1 MSALRH
7 SAICYGRVRH
17 RRALAPRR
25 EFSYRICMLYLD
37 LSELTEA
44 GQMSRLFGTECAR
57 PWSFRRRDYLGP
69 QDLPLDEAVRRLV
82 ARDTGRRP
90 AGPVRLLTQVRAFG
104 YVFNPVSFYY
114 CFAPDG
120 ATLEAVVAE
129 ITNTPWQERHAYVL
143 PAGAS
148 GGGARASFRKIFHVS
163 PFQDMD
169 HDYSWA
175 FSDPQRRLA
184 VSMRNSRDGRP
195 VFKASFAAECRPFS
209 ARELRRAF
217 VRAPWMGWK
226 THAAIYWQAALLLL
240 RRAPFFTHP
249 AKRQAA
255 FR

>member
-7 SAICYGRVRH
+7 SSICYGRVRH

-37 LSELTEA
+37 LDELAEA
-44 GQMSRLFGTECAR
+44 GRLSRLFGAERAR

-69 QDLPLDEAVRRLV
+69 QDLPLDEAVRQLV
-82 ARDTGRRP
+82 ARETGRRP
-90 AGPVRLLTQVRAFG
+90 DGPVRLLTQVRAFG

-143 PAGAS
+143 PAGAA
-148 GGGARASFRKIFHVS
+148 GVGARGNFLKLFHVS

-175 FSDPQRRLA
+175 FSDPARRLA
-184 VSMRNSRDGRP
+184 VGMRNVRAGRT
-195 VFKASFAAECRPFS
+195 VFKATFTAERRPFS

-217 VRAPWMGWK
+217 LRAPWMGWK

-255 FR
+255 VH

>member
-25 EFSYRICMLYLD
+25 EFSYRMCMLYLD
-37 LSELTEA
+37 LGELAEA
-44 GQMSRLFGTECAR
+44 GRISRLFGAERAR
-57 PWSFRRRDYLGP
+57 PWSFRRSDYLGP
-69 QDLPLDEAVRRLV
+69 LELPLDEAVRRLV
-82 ARDTGRRP
+82 ARETGRRP
-90 AGPVRLLTQVRAFG
+90 AGPVRLLTQVRALG

-143 PAGAS
+143 PAAPAGR
-148 GGGARASFRKIFHVS
+148 GARARFGKVFHVS

-169 HDYSWA
+169 HEYSWT
-175 FSDPQRRLA
+175 FSDPRRRLA
-184 VSMRNSRDGRP
+184 VSMRNSRDGQP
-195 VFKASFAAECRPFS
+195 VFTASFAAERRPFS

-217 VRAPWMGWK
+217 LRAPWMGWK
-226 THAAIYWQAALLLL
+226 THAAIYWQAALLML

-249 AKRQAA
+249 AKRPAVV
-255 FR
+255 R